1 MESVSIHIHSCVRGH
16 HISQEFW
23 SPIIGEQF
31 YYEVEEDNAHD
42 PYAVAIIGDN
52 YRVLGHVPRII
63 SAACSLFLRKNGRIR
78 CDISGARHHSADLP
92 QGGLEV
98 PCILMFYGEETLVEK
113 VRRLLL
119 PPATS
124 ISSPHTQKIQ
134 SAVFSGAHTDRQD
147 SPAMSMSLP
156 HTQEIQSAVLSEA
169 HMDTQDSPAMSISSP
184 NTQEIQSVVFSEAH
198 TDRQDSP
205 VVPSSS
211 HRQDTQDVASVV
223 SRSIA
228 AAVSTS
234 IKPQEISTSKQH
246 MEQKQAV
253 VLSDDDDD
261 THLDATPQDWLS
273 FKRCFLSS
281 DDRQIILGG
290 EMLND
295 KHISFAQALLK
306 NQFSRIGGLA
316 STLQLSHRKI
326 SHTGVA
332 NIIQIVHT
340 RGDHWIVA
348 TTVGS
353 KDSGTVLIYD
363 TLYEKLDGE
372 TERLLQ
378 HIFGKSSQLQMS
390 ITPRQEGYKDCG
402 IFAIVIATSLA
413 CFGSLPPSPFI
424 QSCMREHLLTCF
436 ENFNLSPFP
445 VEYI

>member
-1 MESVSIHIHSCVRGH
+1 MESVSIHIRSCVRGH

-31 YYEVEEDNAHD
+31 YCEVEEDNPHD

-63 SAACSLFLRKNGRIR
+63 STACFLFLRKNGRIR
-78 CDISGARHHSADLP
+78 CDISGVRRHSADLP
-92 QGGLEV
+92 QDGLEV
-98 PCILMFYGEETLVEK
+98 LCILTFYGEERLVEK

-124 ISSPHTQKIQ
+124 ISLPHTEEMQ
-134 SAVFSGAHTDRQD
+134 SGVFSEALTDRQD
-147 SPAMSMSLP
+147 SPA
-156 HTQEIQSAVLSEA
+156 
-169 HMDTQDSPAMSISSP
+169 
-184 NTQEIQSVVFSEAH
+184 
-198 TDRQDSP
+198 
-205 VVPSSS
+205 VPSSS

-223 SRSIA
+223 SRSIG
-228 AAVSTS
+228 AAVSPS
-234 IKPQEISTSKQH
+234 IKHQEISTSKQH
-246 MEQKQAV
+246 IEQKQAV

-261 THLDATPQDWLS
+261 DTHLDATPQNWLS
-273 FKRCFLSS
+273 FERCFLTS

-316 STLQLSHRKI
+316 STLQLSHGKI
-326 SHTGVA
+326 SHTGIA
-332 NIIQIVHT
+332 NIIEIVHT

-348 TTVGS
+348 TSVGS
-353 KDSGTVLIYD
+353 ENFGTVLIYD

-378 HIFGKSSQLQMS
+378 HTGAL
-390 ITPRQEGYKDCG
+390 
-402 IFAIVIATSLA
+402 
-413 CFGSLPPSPFI
+413 
-424 QSCMREHLLTCF
+424 
-436 ENFNLSPFP
+436 
-445 VEYI
+445 

>member
-1 MESVSIHIHSCVRGH
+1 MESVSIHNHTCVRGH

-31 YYEVEEDNAHD
+31 YCEVEEDNPHD

-52 YRVLGHVPRII
+52 YRVLGHVLHII
-63 SAACSLFLRKNGRIR
+63 SAACSLFLCKNGRIC
-78 CDISGARHHSADLP
+78 CDISGARRHSPDLP

-98 PCILMFYGEETLVEK
+98 PCVLTFYGEERLVEK

-124 ISSPHTQKIQ
+124 ISSP
-134 SAVFSGAHTDRQD
+134 
-147 SPAMSMSLP
+147 
-156 HTQEIQSAVLSEA
+156 
-169 HMDTQDSPAMSISSP
+169 
-184 NTQEIQSVVFSEAH
+184 NTQVIQSVVFSEAH
-198 TDRQDSP
+198 TDGQDSP
-205 VVPSSS
+205 AVPSSS

-228 AAVSTS
+228 AAVSPS
-234 IKPQEISTSKQH
+234 IKPQEISTSKH
-246 MEQKQAV
+246 HIEQNQAV

-261 THLDATPQDWLS
+261 THLDATPQNWLS
-273 FKRCFLSS
+273 FKRCFLTS
-281 DDRQIILGG
+281 DDCQIILGG

-316 STLQLSHRKI
+316 STLQLSHGKI
-326 SHTGVA
+326 SHSGVA

-372 TERLLQ
+372 QRGCFSTFLVRAVSCKCPLLPD
-378 HIFGKSSQLQMS
+378 K
-390 ITPRQEGYKDCG
+390 KDTR
-402 IFAIVIATSLA
+402 IVV
-413 CFGSLPPSPFI
+413 FLP
-424 QSCMREHLLTCF
+424 LL
-436 ENFNLSPFP
+436 
-445 VEYI
+445 